1 MSKFIPA
8 AERIE
13 KAHRLLEKARNIPRP
28 ETAMFV
34 DFTYAAKV
42 KEVLAQAN
50 DLIKFIRYT
59 PAASEDV
66 KRQVAEIVAEME
78 QLEKDLLKAKRPEGA

>member
-1 MSKFIPA
+1 
-8 AERIE
+8 
-13 KAHRLLEKARNIPRP
+13 
-28 ETAMFV
+28 MFV

-78 QLEKDLLKAKRPEGA
+78 QLEKDLLKAKRPESA